1 VKNALILLNLLGVLG
16 LSILCVAQWR
26 IDRQLNTEIHRL
38 ETIRLEQ
45 AARLEERDR
54 TVAGHVADL
63 SSLREH
69 LLRVTGELKET
80 EGAYRLASHQVTQLT
95 SEREQLRESVQ
106 QWAAAIEVRDEQ
118 LASATQQIQELA
130 AHANQTVLQFNELA
144 TNYNAV
150 VNILDERTRLYNE
163 LVAKLNDSSRVR

>member
-1 VKNALILLNLLGVLG
+1 MKNTLVLLNLLGVLA

-26 IDRQLNTEIHRL
+26 VDRQLNMEINRL

-45 AARLEERDR
+45 AARMVEQDQ

-63 SSLREH
+63 TSLREH
-69 LLRVTGELKET
+69 LLRVTSELKET
-80 EGAYRLASHQVTQLT
+80 EGGLRLASHQVTQLT
-95 SEREQLRESVQ
+95 SEREQLRESVRK
-106 QWAAAIEVRDEQ
+106 WAAAMEARDEQ
-118 LASATQQIQELA
+118 LLSASRQIQELA

-150 VNILDERTRLYNE
+150 VNILEERTRLYHELAARLNE
-163 LVAKLNDSSRVR
+163 SSRLR